1 MEEFSKTTTKT
12 KIPNLQEIYKASGN
26 YKGMDTHTPYCPYHL
41 LLSVAVN
48 FLRVKVL
55 QMNIPKEF

>member
-26 YKGMDTHTPYCPYHL
+26 YKGMDTHPIALTIY
-41 LLSVAVN
+41 
-48 FLRVKVL
+48 FF
-55 QMNIPKEF
+55 Q